1 MQGWM
6 KALKIA
12 MECTS
17 THPISKLN
25 SQGRV
30 RLSLSIDGN
39 QRGLAKPLKKSP
51 NNWPISLLID
61 TVEAASP

>member
-1 MQGWM
+1 M

-17 THPISKLN
+17 LHPVSKLN
-25 SQGRV
+25 SQGSV
-30 RLSLSIDGN
+30 GLSLSRYRN
-39 QRGLAKPLKKSP
+39 QRRLAKPLKKSS
-51 NNWPISLLID
+51 NSWPMSLLID

>member
-1 MQGWM
+1 M

-12 MECTS
+12 MECIS
-17 THPISKLN
+17 SHPVSKLN

-30 RLSLSIDGN
+30 RLSLSRYEN
-39 QRGLAKPLKKSP
+39 QRGLGKPLKKRS
-51 NNWPISLLID
+51 NSWPLSLLID

>member
-1 MQGWM
+1 M

-12 MECTS
+12 MDCTS
-17 THPISKLN
+17 LHPVSKLN

-30 RLSLSIDGN
+30 KLSLFRYGS
-39 QRGLAKPLKKSP
+39 QRGSEKPLKKSSKS
-51 NNWPISLLID
+51 WPMPWLMD

>member
-1 MQGWM
+1 M

-12 MECTS
+12 MECIS
-17 THPISKLN
+17 LHPVSKLN

-30 RLSLSIDGN
+30 RLSLSKYGN
-39 QRGLAKPLKKSP
+39 QRGLAKPLKKSSNSCP
-51 NNWPISLLID
+51 MSLLID

>member
-1 MQGWM
+1 M

-17 THPISKLN
+17 THPVSKLN

-30 RLSLSIDGN
+30 RLSLSRCGN
-39 QRGLAKPLKKSP
+39 QRGLEKPLKKSS
-51 NNWPISLLID
+51 NNWPMSLLID
-61 TVEAASP
+61 TVEATSP